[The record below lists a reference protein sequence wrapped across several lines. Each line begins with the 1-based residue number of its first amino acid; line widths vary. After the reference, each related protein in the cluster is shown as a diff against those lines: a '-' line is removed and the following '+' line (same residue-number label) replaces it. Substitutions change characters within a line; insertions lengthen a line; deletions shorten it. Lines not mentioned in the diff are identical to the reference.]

1 MRKTPFGFPLAGHT
15 VNLGMAMVLLPAT
28 MSWALAET
36 RLEQR
41 IAQAEAP
48 HQALGKA
55 EPRVSVHWARR
66 LEQLGDDAL
75 NQRHLETMRE
85 DVRKCAQGNR
95 EHGLSVKPVK
105 EWPDRTY
112 RVRTDSYVSPDASIV
127 YAHGSTYLLN
137 PEDCSL
143 IEGEGRH
150 ITLRWSGGLCKAN
163 LIEKTISGNCPG
175 DLKSLSK
182 PGKLGLRSAQGIPK
196 PPPGMPVNPLLPRLT
211 GEARTVAD
219 QTCDVVT
226 NPLDPDG
233 GTLCYARAVGFA
245 GHGLAPAPQGTSL
258 PIESRSK
265 RGNVYRADAVQM
277 NFAVSQ
283 EVFVP
288 HLKGDF
294 SAKPQHG
301 TMR

>member
-1 MRKTPFGFPLAGHT
+1 MRKKPFGLPLSGRART
-15 VNLGMAMVLLPAT
+15 LGMTMVLLPAT
-28 MSWALAET
+28 MSSALADT

-48 HQALGKA
+48 HQTLGKA

-75 NQRHLETMRE
+75 NQRHLEKMRE

-95 EHGLSVKPVK
+95 EHGLPVKPVE
-105 EWPDRTY
+105 EWPARTY
-112 RVRTDSYVSPDASIV
+112 RVRTDSYIGQAASIV
-127 YAHGSTYLLN
+127 YAHSSTYLVN
-137 PEDCSL
+137 PQDCSL
-143 IEGEGRH
+143 IEGEGRNM
-150 ITLRWSGGLCKAN
+150 TLRWSGGLCKAD
-163 LIEKTISGNCPG
+163 LIEKATSGSCPR
-175 DLKSLSK
+175 DLKSLSR
-182 PGKLGLRSAQGIPK
+182 PGTPGLRSAQGLPK
-196 PPPGMPVNPLLPRLT
+196 RPPGMPANPLLPEPT

-245 GHGLAPAPQGTSL
+245 GHGLAPSPQGTSL
-258 PIESRSK
+258 PLESRSK

-283 EVFVP
+283 EVFLP
-288 HLKGDF
+288 HLKGGF
-294 SAKPQHG
+294 SAKPPQG
-301 TMR
+301 DMR